1 MAYGLDLRL
10 FVENGPVSRVAARSL
25 IVGGA
30 SSARVALGVRRP
42 PPVPANDAPPADFGD
57 GYPLAL

>member
-10 FVENGPVSRVAARSL
+10 FIENGPVQQSAARSAIL
-25 IVGGA
+25 RGK
-30 SSARVALGVRRP
+30 SSSRLAFGLRRR
-42 PPVPANDAPPADFGD
+42 PPVPANDQPPADLGD